1 MKSEKR
7 SQSVSLVR
15 SVLISLLASAA
26 LSASEGRG
34 SFFSGLVETGDRQP
48 LGGAQ
53 VIVEPLDG
61 EPPLVAYTDPLGL
74 FRFAYIPS
82 RAFVLRVNAAGFQPR
97 GVPVDLQKDGPT
109 ARVQLTSGAS
119 GAVVKTVTIPSGPR
133 NSGWGA
139 DWSSRYDVCGEAE
152 VGYRIRSHTFR
163 LQGDRSCGAWA
174 ECMPLEQS
182 DTRVCW
188 GFRLQGHSESQ
199 SFGGAVRASEGILTL
214 TLERALPAERPL
226 LTVFLLCSRETLGAA
241 LDLRSALLAQ
251 GFRVAELQSLDA
263 PFSSRI
269 VRSGELGSD
278 IGKEAA
284 HLVRI
289 ARDHLAKA
297 GGGLSSLPT
306 VSRPEPEAPPGA
318 IEIWLGQSA
327 RQQRRD

>member
-1 MKSEKR
+1 VKSEKR
-7 SQSVSLVR
+7 SKRVSLVH
-15 SVLISLLASAA
+15 SVLISLLASAV
-26 LSASEGRG
+26 LSASEPRG

-53 VIVEPLDG
+53 VILEPLDG
-61 EPPLVAYTDPLGL
+61 ESPLVAYTNPLGL

-109 ARVQLTSGAS
+109 ARVQLTSVAS
-119 GAVVKTVTIPSGPR
+119 GSAVKTVTIPSGPR
-133 NSGWGA
+133 NSGLGA
-139 DWSSRYDVCGEAE
+139 GWSSLYTVCGEAE

-182 DTRVCW
+182 DTKVCW
-188 GFRLQGHSESQ
+188 GFRLQGHNESRL
-199 SFGGAVRASEGILTL
+199 SGGAARASEGLLTL
-214 TLERALPAERPL
+214 TLERAMPVQRPL
-226 LTVFLLCSRETLGAA
+226 LTVFLLCSPQTLAPA
-241 LDLRSALLAQ
+241 LDLRLALLAQ

-269 VRSGELGSD
+269 VRSGEMGSD
-278 IGKEAA
+278 AGNEAA
-284 HLVRI
+284 HLVQL

-306 VSRPEPEAPPGA
+306 VSRPEPEAPPGT